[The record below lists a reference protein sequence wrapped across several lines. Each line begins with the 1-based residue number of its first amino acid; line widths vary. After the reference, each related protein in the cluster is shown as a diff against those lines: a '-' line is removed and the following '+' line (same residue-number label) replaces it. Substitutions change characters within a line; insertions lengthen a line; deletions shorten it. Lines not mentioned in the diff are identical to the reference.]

1 MGTPPRL
8 AGLAEVAELLGVAKR
23 SASRYTRR
31 DDFPQPIARLSTGP
45 VWDADA
51 VEVWGVELAVSWR
64 GASPDCSDLQ
74 CFSCAREDSNLRPA
88 D

>member
-8 AGLAEVAELLGVAKR
+8 AGLAEVAEILGVAKR

-31 DDFPQPIARLSTGP
+31 DDFPEPVARLSTGP

-51 VEVWGVELAVSWR
+51 VEAWGVEHRPFRR
-64 GASPDCSDLQ
+64 G
-74 CFSCAREDSNLRPA
+74 RPA
-88 D
+88 KRSK